1 MLTGFF
7 DGIFPLDR
15 EAAEAAKRVFNLRN
29 YKRKGLLLQEGDV
42 CRFYTFVVSGCLKL
56 YAVDNNAIEHNLQF
70 SVENQ
75 WIADFNSFYEQS
87 PSKLYIEAVEPCTVL
102 QIEHDDLL
110 HLYTHYPRFD
120 RNFRIVIERK
130 FIEFQDRVLHSI
142 SYTAEERYKLFQ
154 KNYPDLV
161 LRLPGTQIASYL
173 GITSEFLSKIKKK
186 INRK

>member
-1 MLTGFF
+1 
-7 DGIFPLDR
+7 
-15 EAAEAAKRVFNLRN
+15 
-29 YKRKGLLLQEGDV
+29 
-42 CRFYTFVVSGCLKL
+42 
-56 YAVDNNAIEHNLQF
+56 
-70 SVENQ
+70 ENQ

-87 PSKLYIEAVEPCTVL
+87 PSKLYIEAVEPCRVL

-130 FIEFQDRVLHSI
+130 FIELQDRVLQNI
-142 SYTAEERYKLFQ
+142 SYTAEERYLLFR

-161 LRLPGTQIASYL
+161 QRLPGTQIASYL

-186 INRK
+186 LIGR